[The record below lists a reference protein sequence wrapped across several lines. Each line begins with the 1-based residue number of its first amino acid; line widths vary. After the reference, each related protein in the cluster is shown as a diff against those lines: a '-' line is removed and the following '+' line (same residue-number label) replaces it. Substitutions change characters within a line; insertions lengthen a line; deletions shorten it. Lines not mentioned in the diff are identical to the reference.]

1 MSMFDDKYFAYV
13 TSSYGIT
20 LLVLAGMVLW
30 ARAQFKS
37 RTAKLDE
44 MEKLGITRRSQK
56 R

>member
-20 LLVLAGMVLW
+20 FVVFAGLILW
-30 ARAQFKS
+30 IMAQFRS

-44 MEKLGITRRSQK
+44 LEKQGITRRSQK